1 MARARRVAGGGIGGA
16 RVVIRPGDCA
26 HRGAKAGLLALFM
39 RPLGALFSAPV
50 FIALFFALSLCAAA
64 QPPTI
69 AVLDF
74 EIEDDTVAQ
83 GGVSD
88 VPAQKRRLDLVATI
102 TRQGLAEGGAL
113 DVVDNGPAEA
123 LIARTRALQALH
135 TCNGCELDIAL
146 ALGADL
152 VLVGWVQKV
161 SNLILNLNAGI
172 KDVGT
177 GRTLLVRSVD
187 MRGNTDT
194 SWARAA
200 RRLAQE
206 IRETLPARLVAQP
219 VNR

>member
-1 MARARRVAGGGIGGA
+1 MARTLRVAGGGIGGV
-16 RVVIRPGDCA
+16 RVVIRLGDCA
-26 HRGAKAGLLALFM
+26 HRGAKGRLLA
-39 RPLGALFSAPV
+39 PPVDALFSAPV
-50 FIALFFALSLCAAA
+50 FIALFVALSLCAAA
-64 QPPTI
+64 PPPTI

-88 VPAQKRRLDLVATI
+88 TAAQKRRLEMVAAV

-135 TCNGCELDIAL
+135 TCNGCELDIGL

-152 VLVGWVQKV
+152 VLVGWAQKV

-177 GRTLLVRSVD
+177 GRILMVRSVD
-187 MRGNTDT
+187 MRGNTDA

-200 RRLAQE
+200 RRLVQE
-206 IRETLPARLVAQP
+206 IRETLLARLAAQP
-219 VNR
+219 VGR